1 MSRLST
7 YMALP
12 TLRGSNANGE
22 WIKFSDGTQICTQVR
37 TQTAINIAGGS
48 YITITSWTYPA
59 SFISNPSLSL
69 SVQGS
74 YSTQLIC
81 SGDTVSTSSISQLYI
96 RNVEST
102 AAPLTGQISLMAIGR
117 WYS

>member
-7 YMALP
+7 YMVLP
-12 TLRGSNANGE
+12 TVKGSNANGE
-22 WIKFSDGTQICTQVR
+22 WVKFSDGTQICTQVR
-37 TQTAINIAGGS
+37 TQTAINIAAHS
-48 YITITSWTYPA
+48 QITVTSWTYPA

-81 SGDTVSTSSISQLYI
+81 SGDIVSPSSIFPLYI
-96 RNVEST
+96 RNVEPT
-102 AAPLTGQISLMAIGR
+102 IVTFGGQISLMLIGR
-117 WYS
+117 WF

>member
-37 TQTAINIAGGS
+37 TQAIINIEAHS
-48 YITITSWTYPA
+48 QIIITSWTYPA

-81 SGDTVSTSSISQLYI
+81 SGDVVSSSGVSPLYVK
-96 RNVEST
+96 NVEPT
-102 AAPLTGQISLMAIGR
+102 AVPFAGQISLMAIGR
-117 WYS
+117 WF

>member
-37 TQTAINIAGGS
+37 TQTSISSIAAHS
-48 YITITSWTYPA
+48 SITIPSWTYPA
-59 SFISNPSLSL
+59 SFITNPSLSL
-69 SVQGS
+69 SVQGD
-74 YSTQLIC
+74 YSTYLIC
-81 SGDTVSTSSISQLYI
+81 SGDIVSTSSVSPLYLK
-96 RNVEST
+96 NVEST
-102 AAPLTGQISLMAIGR
+102 AAAFKGQTSLMAIGR
-117 WYS
+117 WY